1 MKNAVFPTVS
11 VIIPTLNAGSEIGNL
26 LHAIQ
31 AQNYPIKELIVI
43 DSSSSDDTVEIC
55 RRIKGVQLIEI
66 RRQDFDHGKTRDLA
80 LRQSTGQVVVF
91 MTQDALPAD
100 IFFLERLIAPLSDE
114 HVAVSTGRQLP
125 KANATKMERMVRTFN
140 YPAESSIRSADDIP
154 RLGIKAYF
162 CSDVCA
168 AYNRRIYFELGGFD
182 YPIKTN
188 EDMFYAAK
196 AIHAGFKIA
205 YASDALVFHSHNF
218 NLKQQY
224 DRNYIQGYEIERH
237 RALLGNV
244 QQIGEGKRLVLYV
257 SRELLKRGYFGS
269 FLHFGIDCFARL
281 LGSRNGRRA
290 YKKQGRNI

>member
-31 AQNYPIKELIVI
+31 AQNYSIKELIVI

-100 IFFLERLIAPLSDE
+100 NFFLERLIAPLSDE

-168 AYNRRIYFELGGFD
+168 AYNRRIFLELGGFD

-188 EDMFYAAK
+188 EDMFFAAK
-196 AIHAGFKIA
+196 AIHAGYQVA
-205 YASDALVFHSHNF
+205 YVADAVVYHSHNLT
-218 NLKQQY
+218 LKQQY
-224 DRNYIQGYEIERH
+224 MRNYIQGYEIERH
-237 RALLGNV
+237 RELLGSAK
-244 QQIGEGKRLVLYV
+244 QTDEGKRLVSYV
-257 SRELLKRGYFGS
+257 SRELLKRGDFGS
-269 FLHFGIDCFARL
+269 FVHFCFDCCARF
-281 LGSRNGRRA
+281 LGNRNGKAA
-290 YKKQGRNI
+290 YKRETSV